1 MKIRL
6 LILTF
11 FALGNLYSD
20 SFTYKSIS
28 FIQLDAIAS
37 SILTEPGKPATTY
50 APFKVFDSNFKSAWC
65 SDNKKET
72 ENPFIEVKIKPSPA
86 NGIMILNGIANSVTI
101 YKKNNRI
108 KDYELFVYDENGDEQ
123 KISGKLKDNSCGSS
137 IGRDTPETYCQ
148 EYTDFKNDAKKVK
161 DCIKTYREECVID
174 SHQEGGGGEKIQF
187 KKPICLTKF
196 KLVIKSVYPG
206 KEFNDTCISELFP
219 IVTDTIYGLYEVRD
233 PTLNEIFKNCP
244 IP

>member
-1 MKIRL
+1 MKRRFL
-6 LILTF
+6 LLSMV
-11 FALGNLYSD
+11 ALSSLHSD
-20 SFTYKSIS
+20 SFSYKSIS
-28 FIQLDAIAS
+28 FIELDVNAS
-37 SILTEPGKPATTY
+37 SILNEPGKPTSTY
-50 APFKVFDSNFKSAWC
+50 APFKVFDNNFKTAWC

-72 ENPFIEVKIKPSPA
+72 ESPFIEAKIKPSPA
-86 NGIMILNGIANSVTI
+86 NGIMILNGISNSVSI
-101 YKKNNRI
+101 YKKNNRV
-108 KDYELFVYDENGDEQ
+108 KDYELFVYNEKGEEQ
-123 KISGKLKDNSCGSS
+123 KISGKLKDNACGSS

-148 EYTDFKNDAKKVK
+148 EYTDFKDDTKKVK
-161 DCIKTYREECVID
+161 ECIKQYREECIID
-174 SHQEGGGGEKIQF
+174 SHQEGGGGGEIKF

-219 IVTDTIYGLYEVRD
+219 IVTDRIYDLYEQRN